1 MLTWAPAYAAF
12 AEQDRGTLEP
22 GKKADLTVFSKDL
35 MTVAPA
41 EILKAETVLTVV
53 DGKVVFEK

>member
-1 MLTWAPAYAAF
+1 
-12 AEQDRGTLEP
+12 
-22 GKKADLTVFSKDL
+22 VFSKDL

-41 EILKAETVLTVV
+41 EILKADAVLTVV